1 MQRLWI
7 KPVGE
12 GDYLICL
19 NRDSAKEV
27 DVAFNII
34 LEVPIGDRTQK
45 WHSGIHCLNARLS
58 RAKPIGAGQPILGVM
73 AALGHH
79 VIPAILACP
88 VRPKSGHSANAAFM
102 STRPTARLK
111 TNLLKARRY
120 GRAVGYGTVGMGR
133 CIVAF

>member
-58 RAKPIGAGQPILGVM
+58 RAKPIGVGQTILGVM

-79 VIPAILACP
+79 VIPAIPACP
-88 VRPKSGHSANAAFM
+88 IRSKSGHSANAHVYEYA
-102 STRPTARLK
+102 PYGAAKL
-111 TNLLKARRY
+111 NLLKSSRSL
-120 GRAVGYGTVGMGR
+120 
-133 CIVAF
+133 

>member
-12 GDYLICL
+12 GDYLVCL

-58 RAKPIGAGQPILGVM
+58 RAKPIGAGQTILGVM

-88 VRPKSGHSANAAFM
+88 VGPKERTFGQCCVYEYTAYGAAENK
-102 STRPTARLK
+102 SLESKDAPA
-111 TNLLKARRY
+111 
-120 GRAVGYGTVGMGR
+120 G
-133 CIVAF
+133 

>member
-7 KPVGE
+7 KSVGE

-45 WHSGIHCLNARLS
+45 WHSGIHCLTARLS
-58 RAKPIGAGQPILGVM
+58 RAKPIGAGQTILGVM

-79 VIPAILACP
+79 VIPAILSCP
-88 VRPKSGHSANAAFM
+88 VRPKGGHSANTRVYEYTPPPPRRGARCVRRRHHTDADNSAAIPVR
-102 STRPTARLK
+102 SSL
-111 TNLLKARRY
+111 
-120 GRAVGYGTVGMGR
+120 
-133 CIVAF
+133 